1 MSGNRKGMTFH
12 QEFKEILVEDIS
24 LRVSLYAAGRFE
36 WLGDQIRQKWP
47 ECLEIDNQPHPTR
60 SKIPFVRLLSANRE
74 KGIINVRYGKFE
86 VKKLRNGRALLF

>member
-24 LRVSLYAAGRFE
+24 LRVSLYAAGLFE

-47 ECLEIDNQPHPTR
+47 ECLEIDKYSTR

-74 KGIINVRYGKFE
+74 KDIINVRYGKFE
-86 VKKLRNGRALLF
+86 VKDG

>member
-24 LRVSLYAAGRFE
+24 LSVLPQYYDDLFG

-47 ECLEIDNQPHPTR
+47 ECLEIDKYSTR

-74 KGIINVRYGKFE
+74 KDIINVRYGKFE
-86 VKKLRNGRALLF
+86 VKDG